1 MTEKKKHQ
9 HHEHHQENDEL
20 EEKKAEAVAT
30 SEDAADT
37 SEAGSFNPEQLSAEI
52 ESLKKDLA
60 QAESKAS
67 EYKDNWLRSQAEFQ
81 NYRKR
86 LDRDN
91 EMLHN
96 SMKGDIVKRVLPVLD
111 DLERALQ
118 NRSAE
123 DAWANGIELVVRKFQ
138 NILESE
144 GIKKIE
150 ALGKEFDP
158 KFHEAISHEPADG
171 AQSGH
176 VIGVVQNGYMLGD
189 RVIRPALVRV
199 AQ

>member
-1 MTEKKKHQ
+1 M
-9 HHEHHQENDEL
+9 
-20 EEKKAEAVAT
+20 AT
-30 SEDAADT
+30 SE
-37 SEAGSFNPEQLSAEI
+37 SGSVDPEQLSAEI

-60 QAESKAS
+60 EAESKAS

-96 SMKGDIVKRVLPVLD
+96 SMKGDIVKKVLPVLD

-138 NILESE
+138 NILENE